1 MIRTTGKS
9 GCSCFALRCGRK
21 YIHWNRVVYIC
32 SIKFIIRNVHQNVSH
47 LLSWSL
53 GRGRRWGCGWRCCR
67 GRRRSR
73 CFNKAFYCSIQRIFR
88 GINSALGFFCRKSRF
103 CCGKSSLDSFPGVC
117 GVFSFL
123 YCFGICDCFFKC
135 CGVYCFWSRGCFLGC
150 CKSRGFYCIR
160 SSGCTRYNI
169 PSFNVFNRCIF
180 SKKFR
185 FESFAVCSCFFKI
198 CSIFCIV
205 SRTRCYCNIRK
216 LTVCNCDFDINVIFI
231 PCILILIVFCSSGN
245 MSRRLISA
253 ICQHATC
260 SIRQCGS
267 REQAH
272 GHGSYHYGC

>member
-1 MIRTTGKS
+1 MCLCRCLTTVCYCNTYRVRICYFLKFGKIHSCYFNREGNSIDCTSICIGMIRTTGKS

-117 GVFSFL
+117 GVVSFL
-123 YCFGICDCFFKC
+123 
-135 CGVYCFWSRGCFLGC
+135 
-150 CKSRGFYCIR
+150 
-160 SSGCTRYNI
+160 
-169 PSFNVFNRCIF
+169 
-180 SKKFR
+180 
-185 FESFAVCSCFFKI
+185 
-198 CSIFCIV
+198 
-205 SRTRCYCNIRK
+205 
-216 LTVCNCDFDINVIFI
+216 
-231 PCILILIVFCSSGN
+231 
-245 MSRRLISA
+245 
-253 ICQHATC
+253 
-260 SIRQCGS
+260 
-267 REQAH
+267 
-272 GHGSYHYGC
+272 